1 MAKELFKVAVATSDG
16 INVDSH
22 FGHVAEF
29 VIYEVDSK
37 TGEGEPI
44 EERGIDKYGCQD
56 GTCGGEV
63 FDEIAESLAEAGIEF
78 VLAAKIGPRALQALT
93 RQTSYLLHSKYGS
106 KKSEEAGRQP
116 GQKQSLRSRLKSLIH
131 LKQKFSHSKQQ
142 LKKKALQKSLKINS
156 RKKRKKRQNL
166 TGLS

>member
-63 FDEIAESLAEAGIEF
+63 FDEIAEILAEAGIEF

-93 RQTSYLLHSKYGS
+93 RQNIIALDVVVPVNEALHKVRDYRDRRKLAQERARKILIENGI
-106 KKSEEAGRQP
+106 EE
-116 GQKQSLRSRLKSLIH
+116 
-131 LKQKFSHSKQQ
+131 
-142 LKKKALQKSLKINS
+142 
-156 RKKRKKRQNL
+156 
-166 TGLS
+166 